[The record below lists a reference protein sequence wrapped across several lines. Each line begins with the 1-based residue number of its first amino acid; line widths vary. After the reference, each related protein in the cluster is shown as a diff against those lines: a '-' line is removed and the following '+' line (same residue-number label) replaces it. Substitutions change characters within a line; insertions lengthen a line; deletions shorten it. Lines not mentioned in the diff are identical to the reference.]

1 MSRSSESDRASIPS
15 GDDDSPTDPRPEPV
29 ANESTSHFVV
39 LALLVEGTLALI
51 GIGAGAWSGLSWSPM
66 FRLVDGALLLG
77 VLGGV
82 GLFGLHMLLLF
93 PGGKRNPL
101 YRHIYKPLRHFLEPR
116 LPDVGLGSIVLVA
129 VLSGVGEEILFRGW
143 LQTQTGIVTASVL
156 FGVAHIWGK
165 EGIPYG
171 LYAIGMG
178 FVLGGLFEYTGQT
191 LWAPVLAHAVN
202 NLLGFLALKYGW
214 FP

>member
-1 MSRSSESDRASIPS
+1 MNRSSEPDRASSSP
-15 GDDDSPTDPRPEPV
+15 GDHDSSAERRPEPSP
-29 ANESTSHFVV
+29 NESASQFVL
-39 LALLVEGTLALI
+39 LALLVEGALAVI
-51 GIGAGAWSGLSWSPM
+51 GIAVGVWSGIDWIPM
-66 FRLVDGALLLG
+66 FRPVDGALVLG

-82 GLFGLHMLLLF
+82 GLFGLHVLLLF
-93 PGGKRNPL
+93 PGGERNPL
-101 YRHIYKPLRHFLEPR
+101 YRHIYKPLRHFLGPR

-143 LQTQTGIVTASVL
+143 LQTQGGIVVASVL
-156 FGVAHIWGK
+156 FGGAHIWGK

-191 LWAPVLAHAVN
+191 LWAPILAHAVN